1 MPSQIRACIELAS
14 TLLAKHRP
22 ASLHIPFVA
31 DYILRTG
38 AGSNAAQQV
47 RPVEKLAKG
56 FLLAIGLL
64 ICLAAFTGLSVAL
77 AVYLL
82 R

>member
-1 MPSQIRACIELAS
+1 M
-14 TLLAKHRP
+14 
-22 ASLHIPFVA
+22 A
-31 DYILRTG
+31 DYILHTG
-38 AGSNAAQQV
+38 AASNAAQQV
-47 RPVEKLAKG
+47 QPMEKTAKS

-77 AVYLL
+77 AIYLL